1 MVSAT
6 DTDVKRLVWSALA
19 APVRPQTYKNLLY
32 VSLAFPL
39 GLAYFVFVSV
49 TVPLSI
55 ALLILVV
62 GLPLLILT
70 VGIALGLA
78 GLERRLTRVLLDVD
92 VPGVRELDG
101 DSRRERLFGLV
112 TDRPTLTTLVYLP
125 SKLFVGLA
133 SAIVVVTTFSTGV
146 AMLFVPLY
154 YTEPGLYVGVVS
166 NRPVELHPALYVGWN
181 NLLVGFETVV
191 EFIADET
198 DADLLTCGYK
208 DEREALTSF
217 ADRVADGE
225 RGTAVLMGD
234 PNHSGYQFVGKVQ
247 DVVDRPVRVIPG
259 ISSLQIAASRAR
271 TPMED
276 TEFVTLHKSGDIT
289 ADIERLTAAVGERHL
304 LVLPRPFDWMP
315 GDIAAHLLDHGADPE
330 LEALVLEKLTHDDES
345 ITRSS
350 LGALCDHAG
359 GSGAD
364 STPFS
369 DLSVLAVRREVA

>member
-191 EFIADET
+191 EIGVWEVSTLGGALVVAVLGVGVCLFGVN
-198 DADLLTCGYK
+198 LLNAVAWLNG
-208 DEREALTSF
+208 RF
-217 ADRVADGE
+217 ARLMLADGFDPVSALRE
-225 RGTAVLMGD
+225 R
-234 PNHSGYQFVGKVQ
+234 
-247 DVVDRPVRVIPG
+247 
-259 ISSLQIAASRAR
+259 
-271 TPMED
+271 
-276 TEFVTLHKSGDIT
+276 
-289 ADIERLTAAVGERHL
+289 
-304 LVLPRPFDWMP
+304 
-315 GDIAAHLLDHGADPE
+315 
-330 LEALVLEKLTHDDES
+330 
-345 ITRSS
+345 
-350 LGALCDHAG
+350 
-359 GSGAD
+359 
-364 STPFS
+364 
-369 DLSVLAVRREVA
+369 